1 MKVTKEIYRIGPR
14 EFKPLDRAKIN
25 SFVNKAIAENTVRQ
39 FMAEIGIGMD
49 AGIERQLQQAYA
61 MDADLIAP
69 LTTASIPTPV
79 QFLQSWLP
87 GVVEVVT
94 AARKIDDLVGVSTLG
109 QWHFEE
115 IVQQVMEYTGGTQL
129 YGDHTV
135 SQSASWNAVYER
147 RSIVNFED
155 GIIVGRREE
164 ARAGEA
170 RINSADAKR
179 SAASVALEIQRNKV
193 GFNGYNSGNNRTYGY
208 LNDPN
213 LPAYVTVPNGA
224 SSSPLWSSKTANEI
238 IADIL
243 GGLTALRVQSQE
255 RVDPTKDPITL
266 AIATA
271 AVDRLSTPTTTGF
284 SVWQWLKENY
294 PNVRVVSAPEL
305 NAANGGANVF
315 YMYAE
320 SVRDSGSDDQRTFIQ
335 VVPAKFM
342 TLGVEQKAKS
352 YAESYVNATAGV
364 LCKRPYAVVR
374 RSGI

>member
-1 MKVTKEIYRIGPR
+1 MKEIFKVGPR
-14 EFKPLDRAKIN
+14 EFKQLDRAKVH
-25 SFVNKAIAENTVRQ
+25 SFVSKTIADNTVRQ

-49 AGIERQLQQAYA
+49 AGVERQLQQFYS
-61 MDADLIAP
+61 MDADLVAP
-69 LTTASIPTPV
+69 LTSASIPTPV
-79 QFLQSWLP
+79 QFLQQWLP
-87 GVVEVVT
+87 GLVEAIT
-94 AARKIDDLVGVSTLG
+94 AARKIDDLVGISNQG
-109 QWHFEE
+109 QWHQEE
-115 IVQQVMEYTGGTQL
+115 VVQQIIEYTGQVQI
-129 YGDHTV
+129 YGDYSV
-135 SQSASWNAVYER
+135 IPLASWNTNYER
-147 RSIVNFED
+147 RSIVNFEE
-155 GIIVGRREE
+155 GIQVGKKEE
-164 ARAGEA
+164 ARAAEA
-170 RINSADAKR
+170 RINSADSKR
-179 SAASVALEIQRNKV
+179 TAAAVALEIQRNKI
-193 GFNGYNSGNNRTYGY
+193 GFNGYNSGANRTYGY

-213 LPAYVTVPNGA
+213 LPGYVTVANGA
-224 SSSPLWSSKTANEI
+224 SASPLWSSKTANEI
-238 IADIL
+238 IADLL

-255 RVDPTKDPITL
+255 RVDPTKDSITL

-284 SVWQWLKENY
+284 SVWNWLKENY

-364 LCKRPYAVVR
+364 LCKRPYAVIR